1 MLFSPLMTVKVSVE
15 CPEVGSEISKEHL
28 GYQPFM
34 VTVVNNSFFFN
45 LVKCM
50 TSVKTT
56 LVDHGTKSSLH
67 T

>member
-1 MLFSPLMTVKVSVE
+1 LTLKVSVE

-34 VTVVNNSFFFN
+34 VTFVNSSLFYK
-45 LVKCM
+45 LVEYM
-50 TSVKTT
+50 TPVKTA
-56 LVDHGTKSSLH
+56 LVDHGTKSSLC

>member
-1 MLFSPLMTVKVSVE
+1 MLFSPLVTLKISVE
-15 CPEVGSEISKEHL
+15 CPEVGSELSKEHI

-34 VTVVNNSFFFN
+34 VTVVNSSFYK
-45 LVKCM
+45 LVKYV
-50 TSVKTT
+50 TSVKTA